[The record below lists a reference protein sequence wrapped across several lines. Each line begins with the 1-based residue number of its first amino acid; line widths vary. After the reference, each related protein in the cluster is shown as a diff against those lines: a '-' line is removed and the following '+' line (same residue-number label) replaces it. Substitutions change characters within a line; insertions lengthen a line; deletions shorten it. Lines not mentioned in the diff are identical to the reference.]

1 LLVQNHWLPGRLR
14 RHLHGKLNLNT
25 FSHRAALPAIPRNR
39 AILDAMR
46 QKSASQPVL
55 VQRCRPLFL
64 ALTLLFLLLIPLPNP
79 AHSGTARIPFRTVQ
93 SLIVVEGKV
102 NGNAAT
108 FLLDTGANRTIVS
121 AKIYANARFD
131 LQRMPPRRGGAGFS
145 GYSLR
150 RSADVELAENIWTAQ
165 QVSVMDL
172 DELKQMLH
180 MDFDALLGQDFLR
193 KFRSVRIDYGAH
205 VIELQE

>member
-1 LLVQNHWLPGRLR
+1 
-14 RHLHGKLNLNT
+14 
-25 FSHRAALPAIPRNR
+25 
-39 AILDAMR
+39 M
-46 QKSASQPVL
+46 
-55 VQRCRPLFL
+55 
-64 ALTLLFLLLIPLPNP
+64 PLPNP
-79 AHSGTARIPFRTVQ
+79 AHSGTVRIPFRTVQ

-102 NGNAAT
+102 NSSPAT

-121 AKIYANARFD
+121 TKIYGDVRFE
-131 LQRMPPRRGGAGFS
+131 LQRMPPRPTGPGLV

-150 RSADVELAENIWTAQ
+150 RSVDVQLGDRVWTAQ

-180 MDFDALLGQDFLR
+180 MDFDGLLGQDMLR
-193 KFRSVRIDYGAH
+193 QFRSVRIDYRAH

>member
-1 LLVQNHWLPGRLR
+1 MR
-14 RHLHGKLNLNT
+14 
-25 FSHRAALPAIPRNR
+25 LPAIQWRLNLSTSRNHALPSPAQSR
-39 AILDAMR
+39 A
-46 QKSASQPVL
+46 
-55 VQRCRPLFL
+55 L
-64 ALTLLFLLLIPLPNP
+64 ALLLLLLMPLPNP
-79 AHSGTARIPFRTVQ
+79 AHSGTVRIPFRTVQ

-102 NGNAAT
+102 NGNPAT

-121 AKIYANARFD
+121 VKTYGNVRFK
-131 LQRMPPRRGGAGFS
+131 LQHMPPRDGGAGLI

-150 RSADVELAENIWTAQ
+150 HPADVVLGEHVWLAQ

-180 MDFDALLGQDFLR
+180 MDFDGLLGEDILR
-193 KFRSVRIDYGAH
+193 QFRSVRIDYRAY

>member
-1 LLVQNHWLPGRLR
+1 M
-14 RHLHGKLNLNT
+14 HGNLNLNT
-25 FSHRAALPAIPRNR
+25 FPHRAALSAIPRNR
-39 AILDAMR
+39 AIWDAIC
-46 QKSASQPVL
+46 QGSAPRPVRA
-55 VQRCRPLFL
+55 QRGRPFFL
-64 ALTLLFLLLIPLPNP
+64 ALIPLFLLLIPLPNP

-193 KFRSVRIDYGAH
+193 QFRSVRIDYRAH
-205 VIELQE
+205 TIELQQ